1 MRKFAQKF
9 EPLRKF
15 TQKLE
20 PFQLIFIILSIFFSF
35 IIFLSIPSIFDYK
48 KIQPKLEKKIESEY
62 NFSLKDIK
70 DIKYRFLPS
79 PHLVLSD
86 ANLQLSDDKSTKIGS
101 LSDIKIFISL
111 LDIYNN
117 KNISI
122 KQIKIEKENFRIS
135 YKNIPLLID
144 HLYSKK
150 TGKLIIEKS
159 KIFLINKKNEV
170 SLISPISKF
179 TYKLNNKTNQKKL
192 KIIGNAFDTN
202 FDFLWSTKEGKDSFY
217 NWNLKFKD
225 PIIQFENE
233 IDLSNEKKK
242 IGSLKTNFLNN
253 NINISY
259 TYNNEIV
266 EFNSNDNK
274 FDKYILDGKIKKKPF
289 YFNINASLRN
299 QKINS
304 IIKNVLLN
312 YFNFKDNIHENLNGK
327 LKLKFQDL
335 QEKNFNEGFINFNFT
350 NSKLFFEDNEF
361 NINKIGTI
369 KILKS
374 FFYENKE
381 KVFFVSHL
389 EIDIKNQ
396 NEFYRRFSISKKE
409 RIKLDKIYCV
419 VSKNIDNQNYSIFDI
434 SFNEITDFNFDIE
447 DIIKS
452 NKLYFDNF
460 QKFRKI
466 VKNEFRNINQD

>member
-1 MRKFAQKF
+1 M
-9 EPLRKF
+9 
-15 TQKLE
+15 
-20 PFQLIFIILSIFFSF
+20 S
-35 IIFLSIPSIFDYK
+35 
-48 KIQPKLEKKIESEY
+48 
-62 NFSLKDIK
+62 
-70 DIKYRFLPS
+70 
-79 PHLVLSD
+79 
-86 ANLQLSDDKSTKIGS
+86 
-101 LSDIKIFISL
+101 
-111 LDIYNN
+111 
-117 KNISI
+117 
-122 KQIKIEKENFRIS
+122 
-135 YKNIPLLID
+135 
-144 HLYSKK
+144 
-150 TGKLIIEKS
+150 
-159 KIFLINKKNEV
+159 
-170 SLISPISKF
+170 
-179 TYKLNNKTNQKKL
+179 
-192 KIIGNAFDTN
+192 
-202 FDFLWSTKEGKDSFY
+202 
-217 NWNLKFKD
+217 
-225 PIIQFENE
+225 
-233 IDLSNEKKK
+233 
-242 IGSLKTNFLNN
+242 
-253 NINISY
+253 
-259 TYNNEIV
+259 
-266 EFNSNDNK
+266 
-274 FDKYILDGKIKKKPF
+274 
-289 YFNINASLRN
+289 
-299 QKINS
+299 
-304 IIKNVLLN
+304 
-312 YFNFKDNIHENLNGK
+312 NGK

-361 NINKIGTI
+361 NINKIGAV

>member
-62 NFSLKDIK
+62 NFSLKDIS

-111 LDIYNN
+111 LDLYNN

-122 KQIKIEKENFRIS
+122 KQIKFQKENFRINH
-135 YKNIPLLID
+135 KNIPLLID

-150 TGKLIIEKS
+150 IGKLIIEKS

-170 SLISPISKF
+170 SLISPVSKF

-192 KIIGNAFDTN
+192 KIIGNVFDTN
-202 FDFLWSTKEGKDSFY
+202 FDFLWSTKEGKNSFY

-242 IGSLKTNFLNN
+242 IGSLKTNFLN
-253 NINISY
+253 
-259 TYNNEIV
+259 
-266 EFNSNDNK
+266 
-274 FDKYILDGKIKKKPF
+274 KIMQ
-289 YFNINASLRN
+289 L
-299 QKINS
+299 
-304 IIKNVLLN
+304 
-312 YFNFKDNIHENLNGK
+312 
-327 LKLKFQDL
+327 
-335 QEKNFNEGFINFNFT
+335 
-350 NSKLFFEDNEF
+350 
-361 NINKIGTI
+361 
-369 KILKS
+369 
-374 FFYENKE
+374 
-381 KVFFVSHL
+381 
-389 EIDIKNQ
+389 
-396 NEFYRRFSISKKE
+396 
-409 RIKLDKIYCV
+409 
-419 VSKNIDNQNYSIFDI
+419 
-434 SFNEITDFNFDIE
+434 
-447 DIIKS
+447 
-452 NKLYFDNF
+452 
-460 QKFRKI
+460 
-466 VKNEFRNINQD
+466 